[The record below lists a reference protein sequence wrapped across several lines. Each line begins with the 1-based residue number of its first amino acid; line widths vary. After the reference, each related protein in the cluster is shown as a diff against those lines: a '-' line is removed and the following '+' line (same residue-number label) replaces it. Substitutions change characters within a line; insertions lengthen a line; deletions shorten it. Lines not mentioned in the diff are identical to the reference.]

1 MNVIWFNGPSARR
14 FLDMPAQTL
23 EIGCNFIERHRQVH
37 HVCAYDRECIQRLP
51 ITEGVG
57 YWTRPAMI
65 TPQFQLVPNDV
76 KYSCS
81 GTMAIRLA
89 CHLGAR
95 SIYVIGCDWQHTNDS
110 IYDSSYSWR
119 SGKPRKYT
127 LARRETL
134 VRTAQEIELS
144 LVTDREVS
152 YAGVRTIGTDDFLRL
167 IKN

>member
-1 MNVIWFNGPSARR
+1 
-14 FLDMPAQTL
+14 
-23 EIGCNFIERHRQVH
+23 
-37 HVCAYDRECIQRLP
+37 
-51 ITEGVG
+51 
-57 YWTRPAMI
+57 MI